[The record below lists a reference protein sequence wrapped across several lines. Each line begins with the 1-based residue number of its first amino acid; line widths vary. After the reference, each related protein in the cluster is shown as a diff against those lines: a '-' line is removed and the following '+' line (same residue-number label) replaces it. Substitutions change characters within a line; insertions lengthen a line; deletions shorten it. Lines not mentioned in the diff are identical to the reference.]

1 MPNHAKPLR
10 SLLFVPGNKE
20 DWMRKAPRYG
30 ADALI
35 FDLEDSVPA
44 AHRPQARKMVR
55 RVIEELGDQGQTIFV
70 RVSSLDTGETGEDL
84 EAVVCKQ
91 LYGIFL
97 PKVFGPKDVVAA
109 DALLSFFEKRQGV
122 PVGHTLI
129 NPLLE
134 TAEAHWQAHEI
145 AKASPR
151 VAHMGG
157 GTAKDADAA
166 RALGYEWTPEGMETY
181 PLRAMMLMAVRAAG
195 VPYPVSG
202 LWVDIHD
209 NEGLRA
215 YAVQTRRLGYQ
226 GLQAIYPGQI
236 PIINEVFS
244 PRPEDIAHWKK
255 VLDVMAKAE
264 ADGTTAVALDG
275 KMIDT
280 AHVKHARVHLAYA
293 RKLGLVRD

>member
-1 MPNHAKPLR
+1 
-10 SLLFVPGNKE
+10 
-20 DWMRKAPRYG
+20 MRKAPRYG

-44 AHRPQARKMVR
+44 AHKPEARKMVR
-55 RVIEELGDQGQTIFV
+55 RVIEELGAKGVPIFV
-70 RVSSLDTGETGEDL
+70 RVSSLDTGETGADL
-84 EAVVCKQ
+84 EAVVCKE

-97 PKVFGPKDVVAA
+97 PKVLGPNDVVAV
-109 DALLSFFEKRQGV
+109 DALLGFFEKRQGV

-134 TAEAHWQAHEI
+134 TAEAHWLAHEV

-202 LWVDIHD
+202 LWVDIND

-226 GLQAIYPGQI
+226 GLMAIYPQQI

-255 VLDVMAKAE
+255 VVDVMTKAE
-264 ADGTTAVALDG
+264 AAGTTAVSLDG

-280 AHVKHARVHLAYA
+280 AHIKHAQEHLAYA
-293 RKLGLVRD
+293 RKLGLVQD